1 MNIPQL
7 PDQRLPHQATTTR
20 TFLFLFASIG
30 CLISTLLAL
39 SPNTSYA
46 ATSTVTNTNNSGP
59 GSLRQIIADA
69 TAGDTITF
77 DTSLSGQTI
86 VLSQT
91 LTIDKDLTI
100 DGSALSTPLTLSG
113 NQRVLVLMVKTGVTA
128 SLHHLIVADGNR
140 SAIPP
145 APLPSLLSGLYI
157 GAGLQND
164 GTVTLDRLTFQYN
177 RTSGTKGEGG
187 QGGAIGNNGVL
198 TVTNSFFWNNSG
210 GSGSGILNEG
220 HLYVADSTF
229 ADNVATNGWG
239 GGRGGAIDNTGTL
252 TVTNSTFSRNMAF
265 GGYGAP
271 GGGAINNTGMA
282 WLLNSTF
289 SDNRSTAYRANE
301 GAGSGIANRGTMHLY
316 NTIIANGIDSAD
328 CSGILT
334 TNINNL
340 IEDGSCGA
348 AFSGDPLLGPLVD
361 YGGATFTQA
370 LLPGSPAIDA
380 GDNTTCPTTDQ
391 RGVVRPFDGD
401 NDGSVRCDIGAYEA
415 VTPVLATVTATATP
429 TFTPTPIPPT
439 PTNTPPPTHTP
450 TITHTPTPTATPTPT
465 GTPTSTGMPTFTP
478 TATRFVPP
486 LPTGEH
492 HFDVRVYVVSSA
504 AVVHV
509 GETVTVTVTVDNQSI
524 GCIYPVYTLMLSQ
537 VGDPLFHFASPTT
550 VSEPIGEQTIYTLT
564 AIATGA
570 VALQATATGEQFCGA
585 YWQPSSING
594 ATYPVTVLA
603 QVTPTPTAIPT
614 ITITPTI
621 ITTPTI
627 LPTATQTI
635 TMTARRGDSNGDE
648 LIDGADIVA
657 CIQEIFDNDGTLSP
671 DAPDSSYVTGS
682 LCDTNQDA
690 VIDAGDISCTSLLRV
705 DGQHLCGADMD
716 QSTGQTVATLTIAGD
731 RTGTGGATV
740 QLPIS
745 LNTNGATVT
754 AAAFRLQFDSA
765 YLSFDPSDHNGDA
778 LPDALTLIQPPLVS
792 QPLITVTA
800 HSDALDIALTDLATP
815 PGSWYDGVFLII
827 NLRVHKISSNA
838 PLTTTV
844 AFAPSVLPSL
854 GSASGTS
861 LPVQAVNGV
870 VRLLP
875 AVPMRQYLPLIRQ
888 Q

>member
-1 MNIPQL
+1 ML
-7 PDQRLPHQATTTR
+7 PRRLTTPFAIQVDPRWR
-20 TFLFLFASIG
+20 THAFLLAP
-30 CLISTLLAL
+30 LLAL
-39 SPNTSYA
+39 LFFLPRPVSA
-46 ATSTVTNTNNSGP
+46 ATITVTTTTNSGP
-59 GSLRQIIADA
+59 GSLRQTIADA

-100 DGSALSTPLTLSG
+100 DGSALSIPITLSG

-145 APLPSLLSGLYI
+145 APLPSFLSGLYA
-157 GAGLQND
+157 GAGIQND

-198 TVTNSFFWNNSG
+198 TVTNSFFWHNSG
-210 GSGSGILNEG
+210 GSGSGILNNG
-220 HLYVADSTF
+220 RLFLADSTF
-229 ADNVATNGWG
+229 ADNIASNGWG
-239 GGRGGAIDNTGTL
+239 GGHGGAIDNIGTL
-252 TVTNSTFSRNMAF
+252 TVTNSTFSRNAAF
-265 GGYGAP
+265 GGLGAP
-271 GGGAINNTGMA
+271 GGGAINNAGIA
-282 WLLNSTF
+282 WILHSTF
-289 SDNRSTAYRANE
+289 SDNQSTAYTANE

-340 IEDGSCGA
+340 IEDSSCGA

-370 LLPGSPAIDA
+370 LLPGSLAIDA
-380 GDNTTCPTTDQ
+380 GDNTTCPATAQ
-391 RGVVRPFDGD
+391 RGVARPFDGD
-401 NDGSVRCDIGAYEA
+401 NNGSARCDIGAYEA
-415 VTPVLATVTATATP
+415 VTPVLATATASATP

-439 PTNTPPPTHTP
+439 PTNTPPPTHTS
-450 TITHTPTPTATPTPT
+450 TITRTPTQTATPTPT
-465 GTPTSTGMPTFTP
+465 GTPTSTGTPTFTP

-537 VGDPLFHFASPTT
+537 VGDPIFHFASPTT

-585 YWQPSSING
+585 YWQHSSING

-603 QVTPTPTAIPT
+603 QVTPTPTATPT
-614 ITITPTI
+614 IT
-621 ITTPTI
+621 TTPTI

-648 LIDGADIVA
+648 VIDRADIVA
-657 CIQEIFDNDGTLSP
+657 CIQEIFDKDGTLSQ
-671 DAPDSSYVTGS
+671 DAPGGSYVTNS
-682 LCDTNQDA
+682 SCDTNQDA
-690 VIDAGDISCTSLLRV
+690 VIDAGDISCTGLLRV
-705 DGQHLCGADMD
+705 DGQHLCGADTD
-716 QSTGQTVATLTIAGD
+716 QNTGQTVAMLTIAGD
-731 RTGTGGATV
+731 RTGAGGATV

-765 YLSFDPSDHNGDA
+765 YLSFDPSDHNGDT

-792 QPLITVTA
+792 QPLLTVTA
-800 HSDALDIALTDLATP
+800 HSNALDIALTDLATP
-815 PGSWYDGVFLII
+815 PGSWYDGVFFIV
-827 NLRVHKISSNA
+827 NLRVQEISGSA

-844 AFAPSVLPSL
+844 AFAPSVPPSL

-861 LPVQAVNGV
+861 IPVQANDGV
-870 VRLLP
+870 VQLLP
-875 AVPMRQYLPLIRQ
+875 AAPPFRQYLPLIIQ
-888 Q
+888 K